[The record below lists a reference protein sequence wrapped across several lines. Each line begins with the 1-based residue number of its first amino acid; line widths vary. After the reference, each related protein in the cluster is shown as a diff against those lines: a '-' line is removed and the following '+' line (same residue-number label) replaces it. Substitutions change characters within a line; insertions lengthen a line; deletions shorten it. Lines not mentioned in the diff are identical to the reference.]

1 MSSTLLGVC
10 GTCVLLIMIFLKMPV
25 GFAMALIGALG
36 MYIIAGAASAFSLIA
51 NEPFS
56 VASNYIYCAIPLFV
70 FMGCVGSN
78 TRMSADAFFT
88 LNKWIGQLPGGLA
101 MGAVGVCTIFAAMC
115 ADPISTAA
123 TITKASLGEMR
134 RYKYS
139 DRLSLGTIA
148 AAGNLGF
155 LIPPSLVMIIYG
167 ILTEQS
173 IGALFMA
180 GVLPGLLISAS
191 FMATIYILCKRNPKL
206 ALQGPKIRWMD
217 RLKATP
223 RLIPVLIIVA
233 LVMGGIYAGVFTPTE
248 AAAWG
253 VFTILLISVITRQ
266 LSWKDYKAALS
277 ETSVITG
284 MIFMLIIGAMI
295 FSRFLVICEVPSSL
309 ANFIGSL
316 EVPRLFILITVL
328 VTYTLL
334 GCIMDL
340 MSILIVAVPILHPLL
355 VELGFNPLWL
365 AVLTV
370 ITVLIGNV
378 TPPVGIVVFALSGMV
393 KDAQLFTIFRGV
405 VPFIF
410 TMLICLAILIAFPQ
424 ISIWLPSMMQP
435 GY

>member
-1 MSSTLLGVC
+1 MSSTLWGVC
-10 GTCVLLIMIFLKMPV
+10 GTCLLLIAIFLKMPV

-36 MYIIAGAASAFSLIA
+36 MYILAGAASAFSLIA

-78 TRMSADAFFT
+78 TRMSEDAFFT

-139 DRLSLGTIA
+139 DQLSLGTIA

-173 IGALFMA
+173 IGALFMS
-180 GVLPGLLISAS
+180 GVMPGLLISAS
-191 FMATIYILCKRNPKL
+191 FMVTIYILCKSNPKL
-206 ALQGPKIRWMD
+206 ALQGPKISWMG

-253 VFTILLISVITRQ
+253 VFAILLISIITRQ

-295 FSRFLVICEVPSSL
+295 FSRFLVICEVPSNL
-309 ANFIGSL
+309 ANFIGGL
-316 EVPRLFILITVL
+316 QVPRLLILITVL
-328 VTYTLL
+328 ITYMLL

-393 KDAQLFTIFRGV
+393 RDAQLFTIFRGV
-405 VPFIF
+405 VPFII
-410 TMLICLAILIAFPQ
+410 TMLICLIILIAFPQ
-424 ISIWLPSMMQP
+424 ISTWLPSMMSA